1 MKSVLIA
8 NPKGGCGKTT
18 IATNLAGAF
27 ANWGLQTAL
36 ADSDPQRS
44 SLDWLAG
51 RPQAAAPILGL
62 DWSKRVTKVPETV
75 SRLVVDSAAA
85 LTKKHLRDLIRAAD
99 TIIIPVL
106 PSALDLTATTT
117 FLKDFT
123 HLKPIRKGKRPF
135 ALVRNRCRVGS
146 RAARRL
152 DTFLLMTEVAD
163 VGWLTDR
170 SLYNEVAWNGL
181 SVFDFNSKQALAIQ
195 QDWIPIVRFIENQG
209 APVVSKLG

>member
-1 MKSVLIA
+1 VKSVLIA

-18 IATNLAGAF
+18 IATNLAAAF
-27 ANWGLQTAL
+27 AKWGLATAL
-36 ADSDPQRS
+36 ADTDPQRS

-51 RPQAAAPILGL
+51 RPQTAAPILGL
-62 DWSKRVTKVPETV
+62 DWSKRISKPPETIT
-75 SRLVVDSAAA
+75 RLVVDSAAS
-85 LTKKHLRDLIRAAD
+85 LTKKPLRELVRAAD

-106 PSALDLTATTT
+106 PSALDVTATTA

-135 ALVRNRCRVGS
+135 ALVRNRCRMGS
-146 RAARRL
+146 RAVRRL
-152 DTFLLMTEVAD
+152 DNFLIMTQVAD

-181 SVFDFNSKQALAIQ
+181 SVFDLNSKQALAVQ

-209 APVVSKLG
+209 A

>member
-18 IATNLAGAF
+18 IATNLAAAF
-27 ANWGLQTAL
+27 ANWGLETAL
-36 ADSDPQRS
+36 ADVDRQRS

-51 RPQAAAPILGL
+51 RPETAVPILGL
-62 DWSKRVTKVPETV
+62 DWSKRITKPPKTVT
-75 SRLVVDSAAA
+75 RLVVDSAAA
-85 LTKKHLRDLIRAAD
+85 LSKKDMRELVLVAD

-106 PSALDLTATTT
+106 PSALDVTATTN

-135 ALVRNRCRVGS
+135 ALVRNRCRMGS
-146 RAARRL
+146 RAVKRL
-152 DTFLLMTEVAD
+152 DNFLIMTEVAD

-170 SLYNEVAWNGL
+170 SLYNEVAWKGL
-181 SVFDFNSKQALAIQ
+181 SVFDLRNKQALAIQ

-209 APVVSKLG
+209 AS

>member
-1 MKSVLIA
+1 VKSVLIT

-18 IATNLAGAF
+18 IATNLAAAF
-27 ANWGLQTAL
+27 ANWGLETAL
-36 ADSDPQRS
+36 ADADPQRS

-51 RPQAAAPILGL
+51 RPDTAAPILGL
-62 DWSKRVTKVPETV
+62 DWSKRISDPPDTA

-85 LTKKHLRDLIRAAD
+85 VDKGHLRDLVRAAD
-99 TIIIPVL
+99 TILIPVL
-106 PSALDLTATTT
+106 PSALDVTATTS
-117 FLKDFT
+117 FLRDFT

-152 DTFLLMTEVAD
+152 DDFLMMTEIAD

-181 SVFDFNSKQALAIQ
+181 SIFDLRSKQAQAIQ

-209 APVVSKLG
+209 AT